1 MLLDID
7 IRISNDEGVQV
18 QRFTKH
24 FDSKFD
30 GSNITDENNSIGKSF
45 HEFLSEYLS
54 GSGRL
59 IRDNL
64 LDSNPQNQAAPV
76 RSVNGYSMLNGPDYN
91 PENYAAE
98 VEYTLK
104 LGDSQLITGHIPINK
119 LFKLSRIT
127 SITDNISNTQQTQH
141 TQQTRQAA
149 IDTKDN
155 KAVESTENL
164 VLKRNNFKQ
173 QIKPSYTL
181 MEVDEMFRCFITNAV
196 ERYEDSFFVA
206 DYEQSSFVESS

>member
-64 LDSNPQNQAAPV
+64 LDSNPLDQAAPV

-127 SITDNISNTQQTQH
+127 SITDNISNTQT
-141 TQQTRQAA
+141 A
-149 IDTKDN
+149 IDTKNN
-155 KAVESTENL
+155 KVAEGPDDL

-173 QIKPSYTL
+173 QIKPAYTL
-181 MEVDEMFRCFITNAV
+181 MEVDEMFKCFIANAV

>member
-1 MLLDID
+1 MRKNAGMGSSMLLDID

-64 LDSNPQNQAAPV
+64 LDSNPLDQAAPV
-76 RSVNGYSMLNGPDYN
+76 RSVNGYSMLNGPAYN
-91 PENYAAE
+91 PEDYAAE

-127 SITDNISNTQQTQH
+127 SITDNNSNPQT
-141 TQQTRQAA
+141 A
-149 IDTKDN
+149 IDIKNN
-155 KAVESTENL
+155 KVAEGPDDL

-181 MEVDEMFRCFITNAV
+181 MEVDEMFKCFIANAV

>member
-1 MLLDID
+1 MRKNAGMGSSMLLDID

-64 LDSNPQNQAAPV
+64 LDSNPLDQAAPV

-127 SITDNISNTQQTQH
+127 SITDNISNTQT
-141 TQQTRQAA
+141 A
-149 IDTKDN
+149 IDTKNN
-155 KAVESTENL
+155 KVVEGPDDL

-173 QIKPSYTL
+173 QIKPAYTL
-181 MEVDEMFRCFITNAV
+181 MEVDEMFKCFIANAV

>member
-64 LDSNPQNQAAPV
+64 LDSNPLDQAAPV

-91 PENYAAE
+91 PEDYAAE

-127 SITDNISNTQQTQH
+127 SITDNISNTQT
-141 TQQTRQAA
+141 A
-149 IDTKDN
+149 IDTKNN
-155 KAVESTENL
+155 KVVEGPDDL

-173 QIKPSYTL
+173 QIKPAYTL
-181 MEVDEMFRCFITNAV
+181 MEVDEMFKCFIANAV

>member
-64 LDSNPQNQAAPV
+64 LDSNPLDQAAPV

-127 SITDNISNTQQTQH
+127 SITDNISNTQT
-141 TQQTRQAA
+141 A
-149 IDTKDN
+149 IDTKNN
-155 KAVESTENL
+155 KAAEGPDDL

-173 QIKPSYTL
+173 QIKPAYTL
-181 MEVDEMFRCFITNAV
+181 MEVDEMFKCFIANAV

>member
-64 LDSNPQNQAAPV
+64 LDSNPLDQAAPV
-76 RSVNGYSMLNGPDYN
+76 RSVNGYSMLNGPAYN
-91 PENYAAE
+91 PEDYAAE

-127 SITDNISNTQQTQH
+127 SITDNNSNTQT
-141 TQQTRQAA
+141 A
-149 IDTKDN
+149 IDIKNN
-155 KAVESTENL
+155 KVAEGPDDL

-181 MEVDEMFRCFITNAV
+181 MEVDEMFKCFIANAV

>member
-64 LDSNPQNQAAPV
+64 LDSNPLDQAAPV
-76 RSVNGYSMLNGPDYN
+76 RSVNGYSMLNGPAYN
-91 PENYAAE
+91 PEDYAAE

-127 SITDNISNTQQTQH
+127 SITDNISNTQT
-141 TQQTRQAA
+141 A
-149 IDTKDN
+149 IDIKNN
-155 KAVESTENL
+155 KVAEGPDDL
-164 VLKRNNFKQ
+164 VLKRNNFKH

-181 MEVDEMFRCFITNAV
+181 MEVDEMFKCFIANAV

>member
-64 LDSNPQNQAAPV
+64 LDSNPLDQAAPV
-76 RSVNGYSMLNGPDYN
+76 RSVNGYSMLNGPAYN
-91 PENYAAE
+91 PEDYAAE

-127 SITDNISNTQQTQH
+127 SITDNNSNTQT
-141 TQQTRQAA
+141 A
-149 IDTKDN
+149 IDIKNN
-155 KAVESTENL
+155 KVAEGPDDL

-173 QIKPSYTL
+173 QIKPAYTL
-181 MEVDEMFRCFITNAV
+181 MEVDEMFKCFIANAV

>member
-64 LDSNPQNQAAPV
+64 LDSNPLDQAAPV

-127 SITDNISNTQQTQH
+127 SITDNISNTQT
-141 TQQTRQAA
+141 A
-149 IDTKDN
+149 IDTKNN
-155 KAVESTENL
+155 KVVEGPDDL

-173 QIKPSYTL
+173 QIKPAYTL
-181 MEVDEMFRCFITNAV
+181 MEVDEMFKCFIANAV

>member
-64 LDSNPQNQAAPV
+64 LDSNPLDQAAPV
-76 RSVNGYSMLNGPDYN
+76 RSVNGYSMLNGPAYN
-91 PENYAAE
+91 PEDYAAE

-127 SITDNISNTQQTQH
+127 SITDNNSNTQT
-141 TQQTRQAA
+141 A
-149 IDTKDN
+149 IDIKNN
-155 KAVESTENL
+155 KVAEGSDDL

-181 MEVDEMFRCFITNAV
+181 MEVDEMFKCFIANAV

>member
-1 MLLDID
+1 MGSSMLLDID

-64 LDSNPQNQAAPV
+64 LDSNPLDQAAPV
-76 RSVNGYSMLNGPDYN
+76 RSVNGYSMLNGPAYN
-91 PENYAAE
+91 PEDYAAE

-127 SITDNISNTQQTQH
+127 SITDNISNTQT
-141 TQQTRQAA
+141 A
-149 IDTKDN
+149 IDIKNN
-155 KAVESTENL
+155 KVAEGPDDL

-181 MEVDEMFRCFITNAV
+181 MEVDEMFKCFIANAV

>member
-64 LDSNPQNQAAPV
+64 LDSNPQSQAVPV
-76 RSVNGYSMLNGPDYN
+76 RSVNGYSMLNGPAYN
-91 PENYAAE
+91 PADYAAE

-127 SITDNISNTQQTQH
+127 SITDNISNTQT
-141 TQQTRQAA
+141 A

-155 KAVESTENL
+155 KVAEGPDDL

-173 QIKPSYTL
+173 QIKPAYTL
-181 MEVDEMFRCFITNAV
+181 MEVDEMFKCFIANAV

>member
-64 LDSNPQNQAAPV
+64 LDSNPLDQAAPV
-76 RSVNGYSMLNGPDYN
+76 RSVNGYSMLNVPAYN
-91 PENYAAE
+91 PEDYAAE

-127 SITDNISNTQQTQH
+127 SITDNISNTQT
-141 TQQTRQAA
+141 A
-149 IDTKDN
+149 IDTKNN
-155 KAVESTENL
+155 KVAEGPDDL

-181 MEVDEMFRCFITNAV
+181 MEVDEMFKCFIANAV

>member
-64 LDSNPQNQAAPV
+64 LDSNPLDQAAPV
-76 RSVNGYSMLNGPDYN
+76 RSVNGYSMLNGPAYN
-91 PENYAAE
+91 PEDSAAE

-127 SITDNISNTQQTQH
+127 SITDNNSNTQT
-141 TQQTRQAA
+141 A
-149 IDTKDN
+149 IDIKNN
-155 KAVESTENL
+155 KVAEGPDDL

-181 MEVDEMFRCFITNAV
+181 MEVDEMFKCFIANAV

>member
-64 LDSNPQNQAAPV
+64 LDSNPLDQAAPV
-76 RSVNGYSMLNGPDYN
+76 RSVNGYSMLNGPVYN

-127 SITDNISNTQQTQH
+127 SITDNISNTH
-141 TQQTRQAA
+141 TA
-149 IDTKDN
+149 IDTKNN
-155 KAVESTENL
+155 KVVEGPDDL

-173 QIKPSYTL
+173 QIKPAYTL
-181 MEVDEMFRCFITNAV
+181 MEVDEMFKCFIANAV

>member
-64 LDSNPQNQAAPV
+64 LDSNPLDQAAPV
-76 RSVNGYSMLNGPDYN
+76 RSVNGYSMLNGPAYN
-91 PENYAAE
+91 PEDYAAE

-127 SITDNISNTQQTQH
+127 SITDNISNTQT
-141 TQQTRQAA
+141 A

-155 KAVESTENL
+155 KAVKGPDDL

-173 QIKPSYTL
+173 PIKPAYTL
-181 MEVDEMFRCFITNAV
+181 MEVDEMFKCFIANAV